1 MREKLSPDDL
11 RHVVDMLD
19 GFRSPP
25 FPFRKLKEVIRSQ
38 ELKGKEKDILERS
51 QLNQTLE
58 RLKKEDQSLSTLWK
72 DAKKQI
78 RMFYPLHAE
87 LERAMRKY
95 ALAFFFLG
103 PGIAGFLGLLVQAD
117 LALRLL
123 LLFIVP
129 FGFAGALF
137 PFYRRTMRKVI
148 KRLREQWK
156 GERTVKQLVDQ
167 VAVHLAKTIKK
178 QGLNPKD
185 FSIESYFNDYV
196 NLIVE
201 KEIKDGFILIPRS

>member
-11 RHVVDMLD
+11 RYVVDMLD

-25 FPFRKLKEVIRSQ
+25 FPFRKLKAVVRSR
-38 ELKGKEKDILERS
+38 ELKGEEKDLLERS
-51 QLNQTLE
+51 QLNQMLE
-58 RLKKEDQSLSTLWK
+58 KLKEENQNLNTLWK

-78 RMFYPLHAE
+78 RMLYPLHAE
-87 LERAMRKY
+87 IERAMRKY

-103 PGIAGFLGLLVQAD
+103 PGIAGFLGLLIRAD
-117 LALRLL
+117 FALRLL

-137 PFYRRTMRKVI
+137 PFYRRTMRKAI
-148 KRLREQWK
+148 NRLRGQWK
-156 GERTVKQLVDQ
+156 GEMVVKELVDQ
-167 VAVHLAKTIKK
+167 VTIHLAKTIKK

-185 FSIESYFNDYV
+185 FSIESYFNDYA

-201 KEIKDGFILIPRS
+201 KEIKNGFILIPRS

>member
-1 MREKLSPDDL
+1 LSLDDL
-11 RHVVDMLD
+11 RYVVDMLD

-25 FPFRKLKEVIRSQ
+25 FPFRKLKEVTRSR
-38 ELKGKEKDILERS
+38 ELKGEKKDLLERS
-51 QLNQTLE
+51 QLNQMLE
-58 RLKKEDQSLSTLWK
+58 KLKEENQGLNTLWT

-78 RMFYPLHAE
+78 RMLYPLHAE
-87 LERAMRKY
+87 LERAMRRY

-103 PGIAGFLGLLVQAD
+103 PGIAGFLGLLIQAD
-117 LALRLL
+117 FALRLL
-123 LLFIVP
+123 LLLIVP

-148 KRLREQWK
+148 RRLRGQWK
-156 GERTVKQLVDQ
+156 GERAVKQLVDQ
-167 VAVHLAKTIKK
+167 VAIHLAKTIKK

-185 FSIESYFNDYV
+185 FSIESYFNDYA

-201 KEIKDGFILIPRS
+201 KEIKNGFILIPRS

>member
-1 MREKLSPDDL
+1 MRGKLSPDDL
-11 RHVVDMLD
+11 RYVVDMLD

-25 FPFRKLKEVIRSQ
+25 FPFRKLKEVIRSR
-38 ELKGKEKDILERS
+38 ELKGEEKDFLERS
-51 QLNQTLE
+51 QLNQMLE
-58 RLKKEDQSLSTLWK
+58 RLKGENQSLNTLWK
-72 DAKKQI
+72 EAKEQI
-78 RMFYPLHAE
+78 RILYPLHAE

-103 PGIAGFLGLLVQAD
+103 PGVAGFLGLLIRAD
-117 LALRLL
+117 FALRLL
-123 LLFIVP
+123 LLFTVP

-137 PFYRRTMRKVI
+137 PFYQRTMRKVI

-156 GERTVKQLVDQ
+156 GEGAVKQLVDG
-167 VAVHLAKTIKK
+167 VAIHLAKTIKK

-185 FSIESYFNDYV
+185 FSIESYFNDYA

-201 KEIKDGFILIPRS
+201 KEIKKGFILIPRS